1 MEIGRGL
8 LLGLSGLTKLD
19 LAEGRPAEALA
30 LARRRAEVA
39 RRLADET
46 DARQNFLGEAIIAA
60 CQAARCLEALGRPGE
75 GVADLDA
82 ADALATAAIAEEPAM
97 IARTRTLLEVLQAKA
112 SIAVALDRD
121 AAAIAA
127 YERLLDTLEP
137 WTEGEGRNA
146 EFVAKVAEVRDEIG
160 RLRSRLESPP
170 AAASPAAG
178 ER

>member
-1 MEIGRGL
+1 
-8 LLGLSGLTKLD
+8 
-19 LAEGRPAEALA
+19 
-30 LARRRAEVA
+30 
-39 RRLADET
+39 
-46 DARQNFLGEAIIAA
+46 
-60 CQAARCLEALGRPGE
+60 
-75 GVADLDA
+75 
-82 ADALATAAIAEEPAM
+82 M